1 MLFLSN
7 FVKFIFLSLIRLYQN
22 LLSPFFGKQC
32 RFNPTCSKYSEEA
45 INKHGCFK
53 GLILTIKRLSKCHP
67 WGTSGH
73 DPVPDRLE

>member
-7 FVKFIFLSLIRLYQN
+7 VVKFILLSLIRLYQI

-45 INKHGCFK
+45 INKHGSYK
-53 GLILTIKRLSKCHP
+53 GLILTIKRLFKCHP
-67 WGTSGH
+67 WGASGH

>member
-7 FVKFIFLSLIRLYQN
+7 FVKFIFLSLIRLYQI

-32 RFNPTCSKYSEEA
+32 RFNPTCSRYSEEA
-45 INKHGCFK
+45 INKHGSFN
-53 GLILTIKRLSKCHP
+53 GLILTIKRLFKCHP

-73 DPVPDRLE
+73 DPVPDRLK

>member
-7 FVKFIFLSLIRLYQN
+7 FVKFIFLSLIKLYQI

-32 RFNPTCSKYSEEA
+32 RFEPSCSNYSKEA
-45 INKHGCFK
+45 IDKHGSFK
-53 GLILTIKRLSKCHP
+53 GLILTIKRLFKCHP
-67 WGTSGH
+67 WGASGH